1 MIEENWIDCI
11 CYCIC
16 FENNKGNGFYRYV
29 ALPMD
34 FPKDKIEVFFKEHF
48 KRHEITISEIIEVN
62 DMWLSRKNYSCFTEK
77 KNVFDELKVI

>member
-11 CYCIC
+11 CYSIY
-16 FENNKGNGFYRYV
+16 FKNNKKNSFYRSV

-48 KRHEITISEIIEVN
+48 KGHEITIIEIMEMN
-62 DMWLSRKNYSCFTEK
+62 DIWLSRKNYSSFKEK
-77 KNVFDELKVI
+77 KHL